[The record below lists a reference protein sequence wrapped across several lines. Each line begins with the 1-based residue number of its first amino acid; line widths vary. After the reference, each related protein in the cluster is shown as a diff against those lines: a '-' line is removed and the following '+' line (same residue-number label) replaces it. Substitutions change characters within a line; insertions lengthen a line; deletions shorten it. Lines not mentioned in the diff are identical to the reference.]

1 MVSQFFKL
9 SSLTLALAA
18 IGSSAWAADNSIN
31 GSASTGEI
39 GITDSS
45 NTVTV
50 TGQHYANGVGTTD
63 AASQG
68 TINGSLLKDI
78 ALLRPTQVLE
88 NVPGLVVTQHSG
100 DGKASQYFLRGY
112 NLDHGTDFATSIEGV
127 PVNMPSHAHGQG
139 YTDLNFLIPE
149 LVQRITY
156 RKGPYFPETGD
167 FSSAGSA
174 NIVYRDHLD
183 HNIADITLGDEKYR
197 RLVLAGSKTL
207 GNDGP
212 TLLGGLELLQNNG
225 PWQTPEKFHKVNGVV
240 RLSDGDAQ
248 QGWSVSGF
256 GYNAHW
262 NSSNPIPLG
271 WVNSGQI
278 DRFGAVDPTDGGNSS
293 RAILTGEW
301 HESDAS
307 GYRKA
312 SAYAERYQLQL
323 ISNFTFFE
331 LRPLTG
337 DQFEQHEQRN
347 IFGGALAQGWN
358 YDWLGLKSST
368 EIGAQLRHDRNN
380 VGLQDSEAREPF
392 EVKRHDF
399 IRESL
404 LGVYLD
410 QNTTWTDWFKTKIGV
425 RGDAIQMNV
434 TSYTQPLNTGAASAH
449 KLSPKLSLIFG
460 PWQRTEL
467 FYNYGR
473 GFHSN
478 DARGVID
485 KVDVTTGAASDAVPA
500 LVGSIGQEIGLRT
513 EIIPGL
519 QSSVALW
526 SLNSESELTYTA
538 DSSIGSSEANGAS
551 RRYGVEW
558 NNHWIAKPWLLF
570 DADFAWTHARYAE
583 KNANGDVGNLIPNA
597 ASRVALLRA
606 TLRNRGPW
614 SASLETRYIGGYP
627 LTQDGSQKAPSA
639 IVTNLRVQREL
650 SAKATL
656 TVDALNL
663 FNRKYYDIAYAQDYR
678 ATPTGPEVPDGV
690 TVHPGE
696 PREIRLSLNYK
707 F

>member
-1 MVSQFFKL
+1 MTVNFFKL
-9 SSLTLALAA
+9 SALTLALASIGTTA
-18 IGSSAWAADNSIN
+18 IAADNSLN

-39 GITDSS
+39 GIADSS

-50 TGQHYANGVGTTD
+50 TGQHYANGVGTSD

-68 TINGSLLKDI
+68 TINGNLLKDI
-78 ALLRPTQVLE
+78 AILRPTQVLE

-139 YTDLNFLIPE
+139 YSDLNFLIPE

-183 HNIADITLGDEKYR
+183 QNFANITLGDEKYR
-197 RLVLAGSKTL
+197 RLVLGGSKTL

-225 PWQTPEKFHKVNGVV
+225 PWETAEKFHKLNGVV
-240 RLSDGDAQ
+240 RLTDGDAQ
-248 QGWSVSGF
+248 HGWSVSGF

-262 NSSNPIPLG
+262 NSSNPIPLA

-278 DRFGAVDPTDGGNSS
+278 DRFGAIDPTDGGNSS
-293 RAILTGEW
+293 RAILTAEW
-301 HESDAS
+301 HDSDAD

-312 SAYAERYQLQL
+312 SVYAERYQLQL
-323 ISNFTFFE
+323 ISNFTFYE

-347 IFGGALAQGWN
+347 IFGGQLAEGWN
-358 YDWLGLKSST
+358 YNLLGLKNST

-380 VGLQDSEAREPF
+380 VGLQDTELRDPF

-404 LGVYLD
+404 LGVYID

-434 TSYTQPLNTGAASAH
+434 TSYTQPLNTGADHAH

-460 PWQRTEL
+460 PWQKTEV

-485 KVDVTTGAASDAVPA
+485 KIDATTGSPSDPVPA

-513 EIIPGL
+513 EVIPGL
-519 QSSVALW
+519 QSSLALW

-570 DADFAWTHARYAE
+570 DADLAWTHARYAE
-583 KNANGDVGNLIPNA
+583 KNANGDIGNLIPNA
-597 ASRVALLRA
+597 ASKVALLRA
-606 TLRNRGPW
+606 TLRNRGAW

-639 IVTNLRVQREL
+639 IVTNLRVQYDVNP
-650 SAKATL
+650 KATV

-663 FNRKYYDIAYAQDYR
+663 LNRKYYDIAYAQDYR
-678 ATPTGPEVPDGV
+678 ATPTGPDVPNGV

>member
-1 MVSQFFKL
+1 MASIG
-9 SSLTLALAA
+9 TAA
-18 IGSSAWAADNSIN
+18 VAADNSLN
-31 GSASTGEI
+31 SSASTGEI
-39 GITDSS
+39 SVANS
-45 NTVTV
+45 NDTVTV
-50 TGQHYANGVGTTD
+50 TGQHYANGVGTSD

-68 TINGSLLKDI
+68 TINGNLLKDI
-78 ALLRPTQVLE
+78 AILRPTQVLE

-139 YTDLNFLIPE
+139 YSDLNFLIPE

-183 HNIADITLGDEKYR
+183 QNFANITLGDEKYR
-197 RLVLAGSKTL
+197 RVVLGGSKTL

-225 PWQTPEKFHKVNGVV
+225 PWETPEKFHKVNGVV
-240 RLSDGDAQ
+240 RLTDGDAQ
-248 QGWSVSGF
+248 HGWSVSGF

-262 NSSNPIPLG
+262 NSSNPIPLA

-278 DRFGAVDPTDGGNSS
+278 DRFGAIDPTDGGNSS
-293 RAILTGEW
+293 RAILTAEW
-301 HESDAS
+301 HDSDAD

-312 SAYAERYQLQL
+312 SVYAERYQLQL
-323 ISNFTFFE
+323 ISNFTFYE

-347 IFGGALAQGWN
+347 IFGGQLAEGWN
-358 YDWLGLKSST
+358 YNLLGLKNST

-380 VGLQDSEAREPF
+380 VGLEDTELRDPF

-404 LGVYLD
+404 LGVYID
-410 QNTTWTDWFKTKIGV
+410 QNTTWTDWLKTKIGV

-434 TSYTQPLNTGAASAH
+434 TAYTQPLNTGAANAH

-460 PWQRTEL
+460 PWQKTEV

-485 KVDVTTGAASDAVPA
+485 KIDATTGNPSDPVPA

-513 EIIPGL
+513 EVIPGL
-519 QSSVALW
+519 QSSLALW

-570 DADFAWTHARYAE
+570 DADLAWTHARYAE
-583 KNANGDVGNLIPNA
+583 KNANGEIGNMIPNA
-597 ASRVALLRA
+597 ASKVALLRA

-614 SASLETRYIGGYP
+614 STSLETRYIGGYP

-639 IVTNLRVQREL
+639 IVTNLRVQYDVN
-650 SAKATL
+650 SKATV

-663 FNRKYYDIAYAQDYR
+663 LNRKYDDIAYAQDYR
-678 ATPTGPEVPDGV
+678 ATSTGPDVPNGV

-696 PREIRLSLNYK
+696 PREIRLALNYK